1 MSELYKTY
9 RPRNLKVVEGQAGAV
24 ASISKMMELNSVP
37 HAVLLTGPSGCGK
50 TTIARILKQHLEC
63 GDNDFTELNCADF
76 RGIDMVR
83 DLRRTMNLAPITGKT
98 RLWLID
104 EAHKLTNDAQTALLK
119 MLEDTPSH
127 AYFVLCTTDPQKLIK
142 TIHTR
147 CSEIKLSSLSAD
159 SLRKVLQRVITKAGL
174 TVEEQVVEEII
185 EAADSSARK
194 ALVILEQVGS
204 LDGAE
209 AQLAAIRTTTIN
221 KDLAIDLARL
231 LVTNW
236 NANWGEAAK
245 ILRGLKDEDAEGV
258 RYCILGYARA
268 CMVGSEGKAPNPK
281 LGARAYFVIDIFSRN
296 FYDSKQAGLA
306 AACWE
311 VIHSK

>member
-1 MSELYKTY
+1 
-9 RPRNLKVVEGQAGAV
+9 VEGQEGAV
-24 ASISKMMELNSVP
+24 ASISKMMEQNKVP
-37 HAVLLTGPSGCGK
+37 HAILLTGPSGCGK

-63 GDNDFTELNCADF
+63 GDNDFVEMNCADF
-76 RGIDMVR
+76 KGIDMVR
-83 DLRRTMNLAPITGKT
+83 DVRRSMNLSPITGKT
-98 RLWLID
+98 RLWLVD
-104 EAHKLTNDAQTALLK
+104 EAHKLTNDAQNAFLK

-147 CSEIKLSSLSAD
+147 CSEIKLAALGTTA
-159 SLRKVLQRVITKAGL
+159 LEKVLQRVITKAEL
-174 TVEEQVVEEII
+174 TVEETVITEIVE
-185 EAADSSARK
+185 ASDGSARK
-194 ALVILEQVGS
+194 ALVILDQISGLE
-204 LDGAE
+204 GAE

-221 KDLAIDLARL
+221 KDVTIDLARL

-236 NANWGEAAK
+236 QANWADCAK
-245 ILRGLKDEDAEGV
+245 LLRILKDEEAEGI

-268 CMVGSEGKAPNPK
+268 CMVGAEGKAPNPK
-281 LGARAYFVIDIFSRN
+281 LGARAYMVIDIFSRN

-311 VIHSK
+311 VIHAK